1 MSAMKYNKATGKNAI
16 HPTAFGPWGM
26 EQGWGMESPLFTI
39 LPALV
44 PLIVFKQSVSG
55 EGSDHCLA
63 LWRQEVQ
70 SCCPLT
76 QAWAS
81 QMALVVKNPSANA
94 GDTRDACSIP
104 GSRRSP
110 REGHGNPLQYS
121 CLENPMDRGAWW
133 ATVHG
138 VTQSQTWLKRLS
150 IRAHTHTHTCTQAC
164 PPWEG
169 AWADLWEREEL
180 TGPGLKTVAG
190 TLNTLREKLY
200 IAKATAWYPHVHSST
215 DHNSQDVEVTQVSID
230 RGMNRMC
237 PSIQCSITLP

>member
-39 LPALV
+39 LPAPV
-44 PLIVFKQSVSG
+44 PLIVFRQSVSG

-63 LWRQEVQ
+63 LWHQEVQ

-150 IRAHTHTHTCTQAC
+150 IHAHTHTHMH
-164 PPWEG
+164 
-169 AWADLWEREEL
+169 
-180 TGPGLKTVAG
+180 TGLSSVGGSLGRP
-190 TLNTLREKLY
+190 LRERGADRTWAENCCWDSQHFERKALY
-200 IAKATAWYPHVHSST
+200 CKSNCLVP
-215 DHNSQDVEVTQVSID
+215 
-230 RGMNRMC
+230 
-237 PSIQCSITLP
+237 PCS